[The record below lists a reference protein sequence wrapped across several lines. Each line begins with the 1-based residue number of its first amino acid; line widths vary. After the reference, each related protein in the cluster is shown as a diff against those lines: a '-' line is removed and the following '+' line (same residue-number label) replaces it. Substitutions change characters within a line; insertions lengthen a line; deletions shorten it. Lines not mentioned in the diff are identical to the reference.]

1 VHIETYLGFDVGT
14 KRTGVAIANS
24 LTQMANGIEVVTH
37 HKNGA
42 TNWQG
47 FDDLIQAHQPNTLIV
62 GLPLKEN
69 GQDQMM
75 SFIVKSFAKK
85 LQIRYE
91 LSVTL
96 VDEYLSSIDA
106 KKNLKYN
113 HFHKNANRGEV
124 DKASAQIILQT
135 WLNESYR

>member
-1 VHIETYLGFDVGT
+1 
-14 KRTGVAIANS
+14 
-24 LTQMANGIEVVTH
+24 
-37 HKNGA
+37 
-42 TNWQG
+42 
-47 FDDLIQAHQPNTLIV
+47 
-62 GLPLKEN
+62 
-69 GQDQMM
+69 
-75 SFIVKSFAKK
+75 
-85 LQIRYE
+85 
-91 LSVTL
+91 VTL